1 MDVPL
6 EMHIEKKKKKK
17 KEKLSNWLEVKKE
30 LSLNW

>member
-1 MDVPL
+1 MDAPL
-6 EMHIEKKKKKK
+6 EMHIEKKKK

>member
-6 EMHIEKKKKKK
+6 EMHIEKKEEK